1 MLIQYQYIEKNPE
14 ILEIQG
20 KLISDDYKKILKKN
34 WNKNPKKQT
43 KKKNN

>member
-20 KLISDDYKKILKKN
+20 KLISVDS
-34 WNKNPKKQT
+34 
-43 KKKNN
+43 NNNCINLEINYLL